1 MFSKLK
7 DRIDQLSP
15 FTKGSLLLMILLI
28 IGIIVRWDVVLEG
41 INKGFKFFSK

>member
-7 DRIDQLSP
+7 NKFEQLSP
-15 FTKGSLLLMILLI
+15 FIKGSILIIILLI
-28 IGIIVRWDVVLEG
+28 VGIILRWNVVLEG